1 MKQKSIG
8 YIEIIIA
15 VFIWAISS
23 GIIVRWID
31 QRAEIIYG
39 VGAMA
44 GFIFVYIWL
53 VLKKQTKK
61 IPESYSDWKSLVLI
75 GLFIGLNNG
84 LFFIAIKTTTISNA
98 TLTHYLEPI
107 LLVLIFAPIILKQKI
122 KRKHIFASAIGFAG
136 LLVMFGSQINSAAL
150 NFGVLLGL
158 MSAVFFA
165 WHTAIESKLAITTK
179 IDPLVEVLYKNG
191 VPALMFTPFVISK
204 FAAGGIGSD
213 DLSKLIFFGVLV
225 LGISFV
231 LLYRG
236 LAKVSSQNASV
247 IFYGEPVGAIILAWI
262 IWGEQLSLSIIAG
275 GALILAAGYLAVRNK

>member
-8 YIEIIIA
+8 YIEIITA
-15 VFIWAISS
+15 VSIWAIAS
-23 GIIVRWID
+23 GIIVRWIP
-31 QRAEIIYG
+31 QGAEIIYG

-61 IPESYSDWKSLVLI
+61 IPESYLYWKSLVLV

-84 LFFIAIKTTTISNA
+84 LFYVAIKSTTVANA
-98 TLTHYLEPI
+98 ILAHYFEPI
-107 LLVLIFAPIILKQKI
+107 LLVLIFAPIVLKQKI
-122 KRKHIFASAIGFAG
+122 KKEHIVSSVLGFAG
-136 LLVMFGSQINSAAL
+136 LFIVLGSQINSAAL

-165 WHTAIESKLAITTK
+165 WHIAIESKLAMSTK
-179 IDPLVEVLYKNG
+179 IDPLVEV
-191 VPALMFTPFVISK
+191 
-204 FAAGGIGSD
+204 
-213 DLSKLIFFGVLV
+213 
-225 LGISFV
+225 FV

-262 IWGEQLSLSIIAG
+262 VWGEQLSFSIIAG